1 MVNTFKHHSTI
12 YTQGSVMFS
21 LIKSDFV
28 REAHAVLTVYMTTL
42 IGGYSMGFSAVAIPD
57 IKNEMKSNDQSNLI
71 TSIQASSEELSW
83 FGED

>member
-1 MVNTFKHHSTI
+1 MVNIFKHHSTI
-12 YTQGSVMFS
+12 DTQSSVMFS
-21 LIKSDFV
+21 IIKSDFL

-57 IKNEMKSNDQSNLI
+57 IKNEMKANDQSNLI